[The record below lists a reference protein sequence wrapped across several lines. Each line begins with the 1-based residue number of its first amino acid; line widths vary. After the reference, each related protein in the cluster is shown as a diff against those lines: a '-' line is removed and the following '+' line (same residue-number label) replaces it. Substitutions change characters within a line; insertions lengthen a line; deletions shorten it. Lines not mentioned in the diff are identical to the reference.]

1 MTSSKNK
8 ILVQGSISKFPPQAT
23 MTLTTTQRSYT
34 PPLLNTTA
42 APTPPLNS
50 RDILHAARDYNKG
63 RNDDYKPASSSHEDY
78 AKRDP
83 YREAAV
89 EQRGG
94 GGWSRVD
101 QESRDIAREAM
112 TG

>member
-1 MTSSKNK
+1 M
-8 ILVQGSISKFPPQAT
+8 
-23 MTLTTTQRSYT
+23 MLTTTQGSYT

-78 AKRDP
+78 TKRDP